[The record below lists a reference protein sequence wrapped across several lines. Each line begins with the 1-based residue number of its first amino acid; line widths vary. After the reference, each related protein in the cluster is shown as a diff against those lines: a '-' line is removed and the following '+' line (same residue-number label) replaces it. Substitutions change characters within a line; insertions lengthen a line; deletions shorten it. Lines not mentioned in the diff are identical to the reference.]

1 MRKHFKHVLGSRIA
15 ASAIALS
22 FATFVGSCQAPPAAQ
37 ESAPATTAEAA
48 ETTPQQQELTDVKFT
63 LSWALQGVDAPLL
76 VAMEKGYFEDEGLN
90 VTFDRGS
97 GSADAV
103 TKIASGQYD
112 IGFGD
117 INSMIQFNAENPDQ
131 QMVAVYMLYNDLPM
145 GLVMLRETGIETPE
159 DLIGKE
165 LAAPAGSASRKF
177 FPMFAESAGI
187 DPDQVTWASV
197 DTKLMP
203 ALLLQKEVD
212 GLSGFITSQVADLI
226 TQENLSL
233 DDLTVFQY
241 GDFGLELY
249 GNAVMV
255 RKDFAEQNP
264 ELIAAFLR
272 AFNQGLKD
280 TLADP
285 DSSVELMASYDPV
298 FDVAVEQVRLKLA
311 MELWSTPET
320 DEIGLGAVDMER
332 LAKAIVKVGQ
342 SFELTSTP
350 PAEDVFNDSFLPPLS
365 DRSL

>member
-1 MRKHFKHVLGSRIA
+1 MRRNLACPRIA
-15 ASAIALS
+15 TSLVIALS
-22 FATFVGSCQAPPAAQ
+22 LAALTGCQTPPTAQ
-37 ESAPATTAEAA
+37 EGEPASEAA
-48 ETTPQQQELTDVKFT
+48 TAQTTESTTQQELTDVKFT

-76 VAMEKGYFEDEGLN
+76 VAIDKGYFEEAGLN

-97 GSADAV
+97 GSADSV

-131 QMVAVYMLYNDLPM
+131 QVIAVYMLYNQLPM
-145 GLVMLRETGIETPE
+145 GVVMLKESGVETPE

-177 FPMFAESAGI
+177 FPLFAESAGI
-187 DPDQVTWASV
+187 DPNGVTWASV

-226 TQENLSL
+226 TQENVALE
-233 DDLTVFQY
+233 DLQIFNY

-255 RKDFAEQNP
+255 RKDFAEENP
-264 ELIAAFLR
+264 ELIASFLQ

-285 DSSVELMASYDPV
+285 DGSVELMASYDPV
-298 FDVAVEQVRLKLA
+298 FDVRVEQVRLKLA
-311 MELWSTPET
+311 MELWSTSET
-320 DEIGLGAVDMER
+320 DKIGLGAVDMER
-332 LAKAIVKVGQ
+332 LDKAIVKVGEG
-342 SFELTSTP
+342 FELTSTP
-350 PAEDVFNDSFLPPLS
+350 PAEEVFNDKFLPSLD
-365 DRSL
+365 DRLL